1 MCVVALDYCCATE
14 ESEIRTRTDAQAA
27 STNTALMKRESTLT
41 VEKML
46 SCCAQRWKI
55 VLVASVTIGLNFQYE
70 DEHFL
75 VCRSCHV
82 SDTPFLSSNL
92 RRCEQYPE
100 EALCESVHDMR
111 CHLIQDVIDFCCPG
125 DTHYVTFCYCDFYA
139 FADTVGYKSEKMAGC
154 KRNTVTIRR
163 FYCCT
168 CSTSETFLSQ
178 ISSAET
184 DLFGLNLLYQNLGG
198 NFWLNNEDRVTP
210 NPH

>member
-1 MCVVALDYCCATE
+1 M
-14 ESEIRTRTDAQAA
+14 
-27 STNTALMKRESTLT
+27 
-41 VEKML
+41 
-46 SCCAQRWKI
+46 
-55 VLVASVTIGLNFQYE
+55 
-70 DEHFL
+70 
-75 VCRSCHV
+75 
-82 SDTPFLSSNL
+82 PFLSSNL

-100 EALCESVHDMR
+100 EALCEVCTYQFIVVLG
-111 CHLIQDVIDFCCPG
+111 CHSTLSLFMTCPG

-139 FADTVGYKSEKMAGC
+139 FADTVGYKSEKMAGWWVLPKSISVVWS

-210 NPH
+210 NPHWDWYGVECTDGHVTSLKLNGNNLTGDISFFGKGEDVGEDFGDTI